1 MFKPMAAPPAAPE
14 GKALDAALL
23 RMAPKSGPSFPL
35 AMYVAPP
42 GIKGAAR
49 ASMGLRT
56 DMLARACYILRGTQV
71 CCARALLVGFAV
83 VYRAL
88 LAN

>member
-14 GKALDAALL
+14 GNALLAALD
-23 RMAPKSGPSFPL
+23 RIAPKSGPSF
-35 AMYVAPP
+35 AWATYVAPP
-42 GIKGAAR
+42 IIIGAAR

-83 VYRAL
+83 VYSAL